1 MASPAETTLN
11 QSGALAHAPGR
22 PIVEYHPPAW
32 LSPNLG
38 SHSTVDISPSEIV
51 RRHSAAWSGLHVETV
66 QVMRHTPFEY
76 GFRAPRHLLIA
87 LELGERLDGETVVE
101 GLPRSTLRDFTHK
114 LTFVP
119 AGHDFR
125 SWQKPR
131 VLTRVTHFYIDPREP
146 LADPALRFGEIEF
159 KPRLFFYDRDLRET
173 ALKFKSQVENPG
185 SMPRLYAEALGI
197 VLTHELHQQWR
208 CTPRAGQSWWPCGL
222 AAKAGGRLY
231 RGACRR
237 RHSARD
243 PSRVGTAEPVPFLP
257 VVQEFLRHP
266 AASISREPP
275 NRTGQA
281 TIGESRTVRHHDCAR
296 CWLWR
301 DQQVQ
306 CRVSQADRPN
316 PEPLSPQSRLEESR
330 ADAGLPLRSP
340 DRNSGAARE
349 ESA

>member
-32 LSPNLG
+32 LHPDLESR
-38 SHSTVDISPSEIV
+38 SIVDISPSEIV

-76 GFRAPRHLLIA
+76 GFRAPCHLLIA

-131 VLTRVTHFYIDPREP
+131 VLTRVTHFYIDPRGP

-159 KPRLFFYDRDLRET
+159 KPRLFFYDRDLLES
-173 ALKFKSQVENPG
+173 ALKFKWLVENPD
-185 SMPRLYAEALGI
+185 SMHLQYAEALGI
-197 VLTHELHQQWR
+197 ALTHEL
-208 CTPRAGQSWWPCGL
+208 
-222 AAKAGGRLY
+222 
-231 RGACRR
+231 
-237 RHSARD
+237 
-243 PSRVGTAEPVPFLP
+243 
-257 VVQEFLRHP
+257 
-266 AASISREPP
+266 
-275 NRTGQA
+275 
-281 TIGESRTVRHHDCAR
+281 VRI
-296 CWLWR
+296 
-301 DQQVQ
+301 
-306 CRVSQADRPN
+306 
-316 PEPLSPQSRLEESR
+316 
-330 ADAGLPLRSP
+330 
-340 DRNSGAARE
+340 NSGAARREPANRGGLAAWQQKRAAAYIE
-349 ESA
+349 EHVANDIPLATLAELVQLSPYHFCRSFKSSFGIPPHRYHANRRIERAKQLLANRELSVTTIALDVGFGDTSTFSAAFHRLTGQTPSRYRRNLD